1 MKKILVTGS
10 NGYIGRHLCAVLD
23 DSVGHEVTGLD
34 RMDIKSYAS
43 KFIHQ
48 DILNMECLDEHYDA
62 VVHLAALVNVGD
74 SVKYPMRYFQTNVA
88 GTLNVLERINYDHF
102 IFASTG
108 AASNVNSPY
117 ALSKKVSESMVR
129 EYCSLSNKDYTIFRF
144 YNVIGSA
151 GVGFEPTNQ
160 DGLMYNLM
168 KARNTGEFNLH
179 GNDYNTSDGT
189 AVRDYLH
196 VYEVCKAIRFA
207 ISRPSNLLVENLGTG
222 EGHTVQQ
229 IIDTFKKVNNCDF
242 KVNVKPRRPGDLEH
256 SVLHDVSPYMQ
267 KQFTLEEMLKV

>member
-10 NGYIGRHLCAVLD
+10 NGYIGRHLCAVLA
-23 DSVGHEVTGLD
+23 DSVGFDVTGLD
-34 RMDIKSYAS
+34 RIGQKTYANR
-43 KFIHQ
+43 FIQQ
-48 DILNMECLDEHYDA
+48 DILSMECLKEHYDT
-62 VVHLAALVNVGD
+62 VVHLAALVNLGD
-74 SVKYPMRYFQTNVA
+74 SVKWPMRYFQTNVA
-88 GTLNVLERINYDHF
+88 GTLNVLERVSFDNF

-108 AASNVNSPY
+108 AAANVNSPY
-117 ALSKKVSESMVR
+117 AMSKKVTEAMVR
-129 EYCSLSNKDYTIFRF
+129 EYCNLSNKSYTVFRF

-168 KARNTGEFNLH
+168 KARDTGEFNLY
-179 GNDYNTSDGT
+179 GNDYNTPDGT
-189 AVRDYLH
+189 AVRDYIH

-207 ISRPSNLLVENLGTG
+207 ITRPSNLIVENLGSG
-222 EGHTVQQ
+222 KWHTVQQ

-242 KVNVKPRRPGDLEH
+242 KVNVKPRRQGDLEH

-267 KQFTLEEMLKV
+267 KQFTLEEMLKL